1 MFRLLKQI
9 DRAIGAVLGP
19 VVFAG
24 MIALIGVISVQIV
37 SRVFF
42 TSVSWTEEVARFLLI
57 WITFLG
63 AALAYQQ
70 GRHIAVTLLCDSLPS
85 GLRRAVTC
93 TGLLVVIAFL
103 VMLAMVGWHYMGLQS
118 FQKSPSLRISMGLV
132 YAVMPVCA
140 VLMAALSA
148 LDMFRLL
155 RGGETRRHAAPEAM
169 E

>member
-1 MFRLLKQI
+1 
-9 DRAIGAVLGP
+9 
-19 VVFAG
+19 
-24 MIALIGVISVQIV
+24 
-37 SRVFF
+37 
-42 TSVSWTEEVARFLLI
+42 
-57 WITFLG
+57 
-63 AALAYQQ
+63 
-70 GRHIAVTLLCDSLPS
+70 
-85 GLRRAVTC
+85 
-93 TGLLVVIAFL
+93 LLVVIAFL

-148 LDMFRLL
+148 LDLFRLL